1 MRVLCRAV
9 VTLETPYQM
18 TIDVRQEADLNSVLD
33 NTGDFFLPEE
43 TPSPAFSLENN
54 ALPAPAGFQSTPKI
68 SHPATIGGFAHPAAP
83 ARDLM
88 GTIPAPAAPR
98 TGGFAATVPF
108 EGERVTPPQKK
119 AESPK
124 KAAAD
129 APTFVTDDVQPESPE
144 LDLTNAFAPNEA
156 EPPARTPDFK
166 HANAPGKKSAPPP
179 KQTRVSPF
187 WIARAASSRPPARI
201 IHWKKANRRLRHK
214 KRPRRF
220 TRWQIRRR
228 RSPRRSIRWQI

>member
-1 MRVLCRAV
+1 MPGAKYQLPPPSDKYDLLLSGPSGAASLIAESGDKKAYDAYKLTPFSVCAVEDLQKLSQQLANVRCRTQKDFAATMRVLCRAV

-98 TGGFAATVPF
+98 A
-108 EGERVTPPQKK
+108 RSSIR
-119 AESPK
+119 SP
-124 KAAAD
+124 
-129 APTFVTDDVQPESPE
+129 TS
-144 LDLTNAFAPNEA
+144 
-156 EPPARTPDFK
+156 RT
-166 HANAPGKKSAPPP
+166 
-179 KQTRVSPF
+179 
-187 WIARAASSRPPARI
+187 AS
-201 IHWKKANRRLRHK
+201 
-214 KRPRRF
+214 
-220 TRWQIRRR
+220 RR
-228 RSPRRSIRWQI
+228 RSRRFRSARTSPARDASPTPAAGTPSTPSPGKRRS